1 MATGSLPSHGSVP
14 TLRSEA
20 RSSGRTEGSAAWQLL
35 RAAGSLKI
43 TVVMFL
49 AGIFLLFVGTL
60 AQDEKNLPEV
70 KQEYFNSWI
79 AQVPL
84 SDFFPVTIF
93 GPSTLTGWFPF
104 PGGATVGLILLVNLI
119 AAKLTRFHVHATGTR
134 LLVGTLVS
142 IVGGLLT
149 LFVILSGHY
158 ADGLQGRPPIDYATV
173 WRLVQGSA
181 VGLTGVLLWAAIAGR
196 DVRRLTRIVL
206 WMAAAAA
213 ASVAA
218 ISLFG
223 GENWRMSEPGLRI
236 MWQLIQSSVASLILL
251 AGLVMVFGSRG
262 GNVLIHLGVGLLM
275 LGQFAFGDRQ
285 IEERMALI
293 EGQSS
298 SMALRTDETE
308 LAVIRAD
315 DAADDRVTVISGRLL
330 KARSGGEP
338 IAADDLP
345 FDVRVLSY
353 FPNSNVIRVGPVA
366 PNLATTGIGK
376 RWLATEKAPEG
387 GASSKTNIASA
398 YVQLRNR
405 ETGADMGT
413 FLVSQFLNDQA
424 QIFMGGGSDEVDS
437 VSVDDTP
444 FQLQLR
450 YRREYKPYS
459 ITLTDVR
466 RINYGA
472 SETPRDYSSY
482 VTFTDTATKAQQDGR
497 IWMNNPVRY
506 RGETFYQS
514 QYSQVELP
522 NGTRSEMTGLQ
533 VVENAGWLIP
543 YVACVLALWGML
555 AHFGGTFLRFADRY
569 DRGLGGRPTLDH
581 DLDHHHG
588 DGDAAL
594 VAHASSVHPTSSRNQ
609 RRAARRAE
617 DRLTSAGGAG
627 SRPMTTASD
636 LVMPL
641 LALGLVGLFCLMATY
656 DRSARTDTRDW
667 RSAAALPVLH
677 EGRIKP
683 LDTVARNTLQLLGNR
698 TSVIMPK
705 PGEAPKDAPQAEAAD
720 LPVGTVSA
728 TQWIL
733 GMMAG
738 AEWVEHAPVFRIDAQ
753 EVTDLF
759 DLTRRKGHRYSHAE
773 LEAGLP
779 KLRKQLES
787 MRDVAPEQFSFTQ
800 KKFSEINQK
809 LMAYDLLRFSY
820 ETPRLPDPGE
830 GEDARKELLAEME
843 RVMQMARRIE
853 ASHPPA
859 ALPPQP
865 AAGGS
870 NRLEGTPSAG
880 EGEWQS
886 LYPAWVSAIVGRLL
900 AGRPGQPAFV
910 VNPGLLPLTEL
921 LGAVGRTPAEFNR
934 ALDAFQASTA
944 PFPEVSRVADK
955 SAYEAWLN
963 RFNPIDLAKWL
974 YVLAGVICFSSFLI
988 GRRPL
993 NRFTFW
999 MLVGILLLHTF
1010 ALGSRIYLTGRP
1022 PVVNLYSS
1030 AVFIGWACVLAGL
1043 ALEGLHANGIGNLVA
1058 AISGALTLMVAYGLD
1073 SGDTM
1078 HVLQAV
1084 LDTQF
1089 WLSTHVITVTL
1100 GYGATFLAGVLG
1112 IFSILQRIAERW
1124 KASTASQR
1132 IAARSEQDQLYRMT
1146 YGVVCFALFFSF
1158 IGTVLGGLWADDSW
1172 GRFWGWDPKENGAL
1186 MIVLWNAAALH
1197 ARWDR
1202 WLGPRGFAL
1211 FAIGGNIITAWSWFG
1226 TNQLGI
1232 GLHSYGFTSGVLML
1246 LAGFV
1251 ASQLV
1256 LIAAGWIFTRPDG
1269 GGTAAT

>member
-1 MATGSLPSHGSVP
+1 MATGSFPSHGFAP
-14 TLRSEA
+14 TLRSA
-20 RSSGRTEGSAAWQLL
+20 GRSSGRTQASTVWQAL

-79 AQVPL
+79 AQVPF

-104 PGGATVGLILLVNLI
+104 PGGATIGLVLLVNLI
-119 AAKLTRFHVHATGTR
+119 AAKLTRFHVHAEGTR
-134 LLVGTLVS
+134 LAAGTLVS
-142 IVGGLLT
+142 LAGGLLT
-149 LFVILSGHY
+149 LLVILSGHY
-158 ADGLQGRPPIDYATV
+158 ADGLQGRPPLDYATV
-173 WRLVQGSA
+173 WRLVQGVA
-181 VGLTGVLLWAAIAGR
+181 VASTAGLLWAAVASR
-196 DVRRLTRIVL
+196 DASRLIRLVL
-206 WMAAAAA
+206 WLATAATGT
-213 ASVAA
+213 VAV
-218 ISLFG
+218 ISIFG
-223 GENWRMSEPGLRI
+223 GEGWRMSEPGLRI

-251 AGLVMVFGSRG
+251 AGMVMVFGSRG

-285 IEERMALI
+285 IEERMALV

-298 SMALRTDETE
+298 NMALRTDETE
-308 LAVIRAD
+308 LAVIRPD
-315 DAADDRVTVISGRLL
+315 DAANDRVTVIAGRLL
-330 KARSGGEP
+330 RARSGGEP
-338 IAADDLP
+338 IVADDLP

-353 FPNSNVIRVGPVA
+353 FPNSSVIRVGPVA
-366 PNLATTGIGK
+366 PNQATTGIGK
-376 RWLATEKAPEG
+376 SWLATDKAPEG
-387 GASSKTNIASA
+387 GASSRPNIGSA
-398 YVQLRNR
+398 YVQLTNR
-405 ETGADMGT
+405 ATGADLGT

-424 QIFMGGGSDEVDS
+424 QIFMGAGGDEVDT
-437 VSVDDTP
+437 VDVDGTP
-444 FQLQLR
+444 YRLQLR
-450 YRREYKPYS
+450 YRRQYKPYS
-459 ITLTDVR
+459 VTLTDVR

-472 SETPRDYSSY
+472 SETPRDFSSY

-514 QYSQVELP
+514 QYSQVDLP
-522 NGTRSEMTGLQ
+522 NGQRGEMTGLQ

-569 DRGLGGRPTLDH
+569 DRGRAVAREADDAQPT
-581 DLDHHHG
+581 
-588 DGDAAL
+588 
-594 VAHASSVHPTSSRNQ
+594 VRRNQ
-609 RRAARRAE
+609 RRATRRVGERTAA
-617 DRLTSAGGAG
+617 TGAAVN
-627 SRPMTTASD
+627 RPATTAAD
-636 LVMPL
+636 LILPL
-641 LALGLVGLFCLMATY
+641 LGLAVVGLFCLMATY
-656 DRSARTDTRDW
+656 ERSARTGGHDW

-677 EGRIKP
+677 EGRVKP

-705 PGEAPKDAPQAEAAD
+705 AGEAPQGAPAN

-728 TQWIL
+728 AEWML

-738 AEWVEHAPVFRIDAQ
+738 ADWVEHAPVFRIDAK

-759 DLTRRKGHRYSHAE
+759 DLPRRKGHRFSHAE

-787 MRDVAPEQFSFTQ
+787 MRDVPPEQFSFTQ

-809 LMAYDLLRFSY
+809 LMTYDLLRYSY

-830 GEDARKELLAEME
+830 GEEARKELLVEME

-859 ALPPQP
+859 ALPPSP
-865 AAGGS
+865 VAGATAS
-870 NRLEGTPSAG
+870 G
-880 EGEWQS
+880 EGAREWRA

-900 AGRPGQPAFV
+900 SSRPGQPAFE
-910 VNPGLLPLTEL
+910 VNPGLLPLTDL
-921 LGAVGRTPAEFNR
+921 LGAVTRTPADFNR

-944 PFPEVSRVADK
+944 SFAEVRDVAEK
-955 SAYEAWLN
+955 TAYEAWLN
-963 RFNPIDLAKWL
+963 RFNPTDLAKWL
-974 YVLAGVICFSSFLI
+974 YVLSGVICFASFLA

-993 NRFTFW
+993 NRFVFW

-1043 ALEGLHANGIGNLVA
+1043 GLEGLFANGIGNLVA

-1073 SGDTM
+1073 TGDTM

-1112 IFSILQRIAERW
+1112 IFSIVQRIASRW
-1124 KASTASQR
+1124 TASTPSQR
-1132 IAARSEQDQLYRMT
+1132 LTARSEEDQLYRMT

-1251 ASQLV
+1251 ASQLLV
-1256 LIAAGWIFTRPDG
+1256 IAAGWLLTRPDAG
-1269 GGTAAT
+1269 GADVA

>member
-1 MATGSLPSHGSVP
+1 MATGSFPSHGFAP
-14 TLRSEA
+14 TLRSA
-20 RSSGRTEGSAAWQLL
+20 GRSPGRTQASTAWQVL

-79 AQVPL
+79 AQVPF

-104 PGGATVGLILLVNLI
+104 PGGATIGLVLLVNLI
-119 AAKLTRFHVHATGTR
+119 AAKLTRFHVHAEGTR
-134 LLVGTLVS
+134 LVAGTLVS
-142 IVGGLLT
+142 LAGGLLT
-149 LFVILSGHY
+149 LLVILSGHY
-158 ADGLQGRPPIDYATV
+158 ADGLQGRPPLDYATV
-173 WRLVQGSA
+173 WRLVQGVA
-181 VGLTGVLLWAAIAGR
+181 VASTAGLLWAAVASR
-196 DVRRLTRIVL
+196 DASRLIRVVL
-206 WMAAAAA
+206 WLATAATGM
-213 ASVAA
+213 VAA
-218 ISLFG
+218 ISIVG
-223 GENWRMSEPGLRI
+223 GEGWRMSEPGLRI

-251 AGLVMVFGSRG
+251 AGMVMVFGSRG

-285 IEERMALI
+285 IEERMALV

-298 SMALRTDETE
+298 NMALRTDETE
-308 LAVIRAD
+308 LAVIRPD
-315 DAADDRVTVISGRLL
+315 DAANDRVTVIAGRLL
-330 KARSGGEP
+330 RARSGGEP
-338 IAADDLP
+338 IVADDLP

-353 FPNSNVIRVGPVA
+353 FPNSSVIRVGPVA
-366 PNLATTGIGK
+366 PNQATTGIGK
-376 RWLATEKAPEG
+376 SWLATDKAPEG
-387 GASSKTNIASA
+387 GASSRPNIGSA
-398 YVQLRNR
+398 YVQLTNR
-405 ETGADMGT
+405 ATGADLGT

-424 QIFMGGGSDEVDS
+424 QIFMGAGGDEVDT
-437 VSVDDTP
+437 VDVDGTP
-444 FQLQLR
+444 YRLQLR
-450 YRREYKPYS
+450 YRRQYKPYS
-459 ITLTDVR
+459 VTLTDVR

-472 SETPRDYSSY
+472 SETPRDFSSY

-514 QYSQVELP
+514 QYSQVDLP
-522 NGTRSEMTGLQ
+522 TGQRGEMTGLQ

-569 DRGLGGRPTLDH
+569 DRGRAGAREADDAQPT
-581 DLDHHHG
+581 
-588 DGDAAL
+588 
-594 VAHASSVHPTSSRNQ
+594 VSRNQ
-609 RRAARRAE
+609 RRATHRVGERAAAP
-617 DRLTSAGGAG
+617 RAAVN
-627 SRPMTTASD
+627 RPATTAAD
-636 LVMPL
+636 LILPL
-641 LALGLVGLFCLMATY
+641 LGLAVVGLFCLMATY
-656 DRSARTDTRDW
+656 ERSARTGGHDW

-677 EGRIKP
+677 EGRVKP

-705 PGEAPKDAPQAEAAD
+705 AGEAPQGAPAN

-728 TQWIL
+728 TEWML

-738 AEWVEHAPVFRIDAQ
+738 ADWAEHAPVFRIDAK

-759 DLTRRKGHRYSHAE
+759 DLPRRKGHRFSHAE

-787 MRDVAPEQFSFTQ
+787 MRDVPPEQFSFTQ

-809 LMAYDLLRFSY
+809 LMTYDLLRYSY

-830 GEDARKELLAEME
+830 GEEARKELLVEME

-859 ALPPQP
+859 ALPPSP
-865 AAGGS
+865 VAGATAS
-870 NRLEGTPSAG
+870 G
-880 EGEWQS
+880 EGAREWRA

-900 AGRPGQPAFV
+900 SSRPGQPAFE
-910 VNPGLLPLTEL
+910 VNPGLLPLTDL
-921 LGAVGRTPAEFNR
+921 LGAVTRTPADFNR

-944 PFPEVSRVADK
+944 SFAEVRDVAEK
-955 SAYEAWLN
+955 TAYEAWLN
-963 RFNPIDLAKWL
+963 RFNPTDLAKWL
-974 YVLAGVICFSSFLI
+974 YVLSGVVCFASFLA

-993 NRFTFW
+993 NRFVFW

-1043 ALEGLHANGIGNLVA
+1043 GLEGLFANGIGNLVA

-1073 SGDTM
+1073 TGDTM

-1112 IFSILQRIAERW
+1112 IFSIVQRIASRW
-1124 KASTASQR
+1124 TASTPSQR
-1132 IAARSEQDQLYRMT
+1132 LAARSEEDQLYRMT

-1251 ASQLV
+1251 ASQLLV
-1256 LIAAGWIFTRPDG
+1256 IAAGWLLTRPDAG
-1269 GGTAAT
+1269 GADIA

>member
-1 MATGSLPSHGSVP
+1 MATGSLPSHGIAP
-14 TLRSEA
+14 TLPSAA
-20 RSSGRTEGSAAWQLL
+20 RSSGRSEGSAAWQLL
-35 RAAGSLKI
+35 RTAGSLKI
-43 TVVMFL
+43 TVAMFL

-79 AQVPL
+79 ANVPF

-104 PGGATVGLILLVNLI
+104 PGGATVGMVLLVNLV
-119 AAKLTRFHVHATGTR
+119 AAKLTRFHVHAKGTR

-142 IVGGLLT
+142 IAGGLLT
-149 LFVILSGHY
+149 MYVILSGHY

-181 VGLTGVLLWAAIAGR
+181 VGLTGGLLWAAIAGR
-196 DVRRLTRIVL
+196 DLSRLTRIVL
-206 WMAAAAA
+206 WLAAAAA
-213 ASVAA
+213 AAVAA
-218 ISLFG
+218 ISIVG

-251 AGLVMVFGSRG
+251 TGLVMVFGSRG

-285 IEERMALI
+285 IEERMALV

-298 SMALRTDETE
+298 TMALRTDETE
-308 LAVIRAD
+308 LAVIRPD
-315 DAADDRVTVISGRLL
+315 DAANDRVMVISGRLL

-338 IAADDLP
+338 IVADDIP

-353 FPNSNVIRVGPVA
+353 FPNSSVIRVGPVA
-366 PNLATTGIGK
+366 PNLATTGVGT
-376 RWLATEKAPEG
+376 RWLAMDKAPEG

-398 YVQLRNR
+398 YVRLRNR
-405 ETGADMGT
+405 ETGADLGT

-424 QIFMGGGSDEVDS
+424 QIFMGGGGDEVDT
-437 VSVDDTP
+437 VSVDGTP

-482 VTFTDTATKAQQDGR
+482 VTFTDAATKAQQDGR

-569 DRGLGGRPTLDH
+569 DRGLKGQR
-581 DLDHHHG
+581 DLDERHT

-594 VAHASSVHPTSSRNQ
+594 MAEASGSTRNQ
-609 RRAARRAE
+609 RRAARRAG
-617 DRLTSAGGAG
+617 DRLASAGAPA
-627 SRPMTTASD
+627 SRPATTASD
-636 LVMPL
+636 LVRPL
-641 LALGLVGLFCLMATY
+641 LALGLVGFFCLLATY
-656 DRSARTDTRDW
+656 DRSARGDSRDW

-677 EGRIKP
+677 EGRVKP

-728 TQWIL
+728 TEWIL
-733 GMMAG
+733 SMMAG
-738 AEWVEHAPVFRIDAQ
+738 ADWVEYAPVFRIDAQ

-759 DLTRRKGHRYSHAE
+759 DLSRRKGHRYSHSE

-787 MRDVAPEQFSFTQ
+787 MRDVPPEQFSFTQ

-809 LMAYDLLRFSY
+809 LMAYDLLRYSY

-830 GEDARKELLAEME
+830 GEDARKELLSEME

-859 ALPPQP
+859 ALPPKP
-865 AAGGS
+865 AAGAS
-870 NRLEGTPSAG
+870 PRLEGTPG
-880 EGEWQS
+880 EGEGQWQS

-900 AGRPGQPAFV
+900 AGRPGQPAFE
-910 VNPGLLPLTEL
+910 VNPGLLPLSEL
-921 LGAVGRTPAEFNR
+921 LGAVGRTPTEFNR
-934 ALDAFQASTA
+934 ALDAFKASTA
-944 PFPEVSRVADK
+944 GFPEVRDVADK
-955 SAYEAWLN
+955 STYEAWLN

-974 YVLAGVICFSSFLI
+974 YVLVGVICFTSFLI

-993 NRFTFW
+993 NRFAFW
-999 MLVGILLLHTF
+999 MLVGILTLHTF

-1112 IFSILQRIAERW
+1112 IFSIVQRIAERW
-1124 KASTASQR
+1124 TASTPAQR

-1256 LIAAGWIFTRPDG
+1256 LIAAGWLLTWPDSG
-1269 GGTAAT
+1269 PTKSPTKSSA